1 MVQIIAANPK
11 PRKRTFGEQL
21 SEGLQKALPMA
32 QQYYNEYKD
41 EQKRTAAAENESKS
55 LMENYGINVSGLS
68 PEMRKSV
75 VSEHLKGQNRMELEN
90 ARNLAKSQQPSAND
104 IKNKEKLAGYTGA
117 LNSINK
123 MKEIGKKGNLGI
135 GTSFWQAIDPN
146 ARKDAGE
153 YETLGK
159 SLISFISDI
168 PIRNKAE
175 FEVMAHS
182 LYDPSTSD
190 SKRQG
195 ILDGLQF
202 RIEEAMRGYEDEEEF
217 PLSKKKKLNKENLQ
231 NLPPELAENQL
242 QQLQQQEQQP
252 QQAQQQ
258 QEEIPS
264 SITPQEIQEKSY
276 LEKAGRVA
284 GQFGLGALESATFP
298 YEMAVTA
305 SGAGSTTNQAVN
317 IKRNLAEDYED
328 LLVKK
333 YYGESTPEDEEY
345 LEYIKEMY
353 KNPERIE
360 KEIAGKPID
369 VSVRGGIEKLTGL
382 NLNPEGIAE
391 KAAHWT
397 GFIKDPRKI
406 TSLLKSGTNLKDISK
421 AIAPTGTEVLRGL
434 GAGTALQAAE
444 NNEFGPIGTM
454 AAMVLGDLSGAG
466 IAKTGKGAFKLITEP
481 KKTLAEVASKFTSKD
496 KIDLQKD
503 IIKDF
508 RESGIQADLGTI
520 TDSNLIK
527 MTQSRLA
534 QSGLTGKELSKF
546 KDKLTGQIKEEYST
560 LANSLGE
567 AKIASAHEGG
577 QIAKDMM
584 KSIRDKDLSST
595 RSLYESALT
604 SLKENAVVDSRK
616 VANAIEELEKN
627 LKPGS
632 IKSAEQQS
640 VLNSLEKI
648 KKDLYAENGNLKMA
662 KVKELINDK
671 IALNDIINY
680 EVQGGAKQLL
690 KGVVGELDR
699 AIISHGKENVPF
711 VRNYI
716 SANKKFSNHAKTF
729 RTKSAKNMMNAED
742 PSKIINKMNTVQG
755 VKELEKILS
764 KDPNGK
770 EIFNNLKRYKM
781 DKMIGDNLVDST
793 TQQVKLGTFSKLL
806 QKGQNKELAKEI
818 LGPKNFKRLEML
830 QKNSGKLAD
839 AAEQFYNASKSAS
852 TAADI
857 VVMSKGLTDLAHLLS
872 GNPWPLMKTS
882 AMVGTT
888 RRLSKLIADPTFLQL
903 VEEVILASEKSNP
916 ELLVK
921 SVENLRP
928 YILYA
933 MKKEEGE
940 ED

>member
-1 MVQIIAANPK
+1 MVQVLAANPK
-11 PRKRTFGEQL
+11 PRKISFGEQL
-21 SEGLQKALPMA
+21 SEGVQKAIPMA
-32 QQYYNEYKD
+32 QKYYDEYKD
-41 EQKRTAAAENESKS
+41 DQKRNAAAENESKS
-55 LMENYGINVSGLS
+55 LMENFGINVSGLS
-68 PEMRKSV
+68 SEMRKSV
-75 VSEHLKGQNRMELEN
+75 VAESLKGQNRMELEN
-90 ARNLAKSQQPSAND
+90 ARNLAKSQEPSAND
-104 IKNKEKLAGYTGA
+104 IKNKEKVSGYKNA
-117 LNSINK
+117 LSTINK
-123 MKEIGKKGNLGI
+123 MKEIGKNGNLGV

-146 ARKDAGE
+146 ARKDAGA
-153 YETLGK
+153 YETFGK
-159 SLISFISDI
+159 SLIQYISDI

-182 LYDPSTSD
+182 LYDPSLSD
-190 SKRQG
+190 ATREG
-195 ILDGLQF
+195 ILDSLQS
-202 RIEEAMRGYEDEEEF
+202 RLEEAMNGYEDEEEF
-217 PLSKKKKLNKENLQ
+217 PISKKKKLNKENTE
-231 NLPPELAENQL
+231 NLPPELAENQS

-258 QEEIPS
+258 QEIPS

-284 GQFGLGALESATFP
+284 GQFGVGAIESATFP
-298 YEMAVTA
+298 FELAVAA
-305 SGAGSTTNQAVN
+305 SGAGSTTNQTVQ

-333 YYGESTPEDEEY
+333 HYGETTPEDEEY
-345 LEYIKEMY
+345 LNYIKEMF

-360 KEIAGKPID
+360 KELAGKPID
-369 VSVRGGIEKLTGL
+369 ISPRNAIEKATGL
-382 NLNPEGIAE
+382 DLNPEGILE
-391 KAAHWT
+391 KSASWA
-397 GFIKDPRKI
+397 GLIKDPRKI
-406 TSLLKSGTNLKDISK
+406 ASLFKSGTSLKDISK
-421 AIAPTGTEVLRGL
+421 AIAPTGTDVLRGL

-454 AAMVLGDLSGAG
+454 AAAVLGDLAGGASSA
-466 IAKTGKGAFKLITEP
+466 IGKGAKKLVTDP
-481 KKTLAEVASKFTSKD
+481 KKALAEVASKFTSKD
-496 KIDLQKD
+496 KIDLQKE

-546 KDKLTGQIKEEYST
+546 KDTLTGQIKEEYKT

-584 KSIRDKDLSST
+584 KSIRDKDLSTT

-616 VANAIEELEKN
+616 VANAIDELEKN

-690 KGVVGELDR
+690 KGVVAELDR

-711 VRNYI
+711 VRSYI

-742 PSKIINKMNTVQG
+742 PAKILNKMNNVQG
-755 VKELEKILS
+755 IKELEKILS
-764 KDPNGK
+764 KEPAGK

-781 DKMIGDNLVDST
+781 DKMVGDDLVDST
-793 TQQVKLGTFSKLL
+793 TQQVKLGTFSKALE
-806 QKGQNKELAKEI
+806 KGQNKALAKEI

-839 AAEQFYNASKSAS
+839 AANKFYNASQSGVAIADAATLLTGLKSIGWLMAGNYWPFMT
-852 TAADI
+852 TAGGI
-857 VVMSKGLTDLAHLLS
+857 I
-872 GNPWPLMKTS
+872 S
-882 AMVGTT
+882 ANK
-888 RRLSKLIADPTFLQL
+888 LSKLLADPTFLQL
-903 VEEVILASEKSNP
+903 VEEVILASEKSNTG
-916 ELLVK
+916 LLVK
-921 SVENLRP
+921 SVESLRP
-928 YILYA
+928 YILQA
-933 MKKEEGE
+933 MKHGVRTKEE
-940 ED
+940 

>member
-11 PRKRTFGEQL
+11 PRKRSFGEQL
-21 SEGLQKALPMA
+21 SEGLGKAIPIA
-32 QQYYNEYKD
+32 EQYYNEHK
-41 EQKRTAAAENESKS
+41 ENQERTAQAENESKS

-68 PEMRKSV
+68 AEMRKSV
-75 VSEHLKGQNRMELEN
+75 VAESLKGQNRMELEN
-90 ARNLAKSQQPSAND
+90 SRNALKSSQLSAKEL
-104 IKNKEKLAGYTGA
+104 KNKEKLASYSGA
-117 LNSINK
+117 INTINK

-231 NLPPELAENQL
+231 NLPPELAENEI
-242 QQLQQQEQQP
+242 QQLQQKEQQP
-252 QQAQQQ
+252 QQQPQQQ
-258 QEEIPS
+258 EIPS
-264 SITPQEIQEKSY
+264 SITPEEVQEKSL

-496 KIDLQKD
+496 KIDLQKE

-839 AAEQFYNASKSAS
+839 AAEQFYNASKSGVAV
-852 TAADI
+852 TDAAL
-857 VVMSKGLTDLAHLLS
+857 VLTGLKSIGWLLA
-872 GNPWPLMKTS
+872 GNPWPFATTVGGFVS
-882 AMVGTT
+882 A
-888 RRLSKLIADPTFLQL
+888 RKLSGFLADPNFLQL

-921 SVENLRP
+921 SVEALRP
-928 YILYA
+928 YLAYA
-933 MKKEEGE
+933 MKNDEEK
-940 ED
+940 